1 MPEGLPSSR
10 SALDPRCT
18 AHGPGVL
25 PYPAPMSFQRAKRL
39 PAWRKLALGTWS
51 MPSSPAAYGVLDLDC
66 EAALA
71 WCSRVRETSGEKVTL
86 THLVGKAAAI
96 AIASAPET
104 NGFASFGR
112 LMLRK
117 TVDVFFQVAFFDQEA
132 KVAGGRERETRR
144 DANLA
149 GAKVA
154 RVDDKSVV
162 DVARELR
169 ERAQAIRVRGPDS
182 TVRATK
188 MMARLPGPLRSV
200 AARFGAFVSF
210 DLGWN
215 LGRVGI
221 PYDPFGSCMVT
232 NVGTIGI
239 EMAWAPLIPYAR
251 TPVCITLGAIR
262 TAPSVVDGAIVARK
276 RVSLGVVFD
285 HRVMDGYHA
294 GVMSRRFREVFADPD
309 GALGPVTPAE
319 GRVGGDAS

>member
-1 MPEGLPSSR
+1 
-10 SALDPRCT
+10 
-18 AHGPGVL
+18 
-25 PYPAPMSFQRAKRL
+25 MSFHRAKRL
-39 PAWRKLALGTWS
+39 PTWRKLALETWS

-71 WCSRVRETSGEKVTL
+71 WCARAREASGEKVTL
-86 THLVGKAAAI
+86 THVVGKAAAA

-104 NGFASFGR
+104 NGFASLGR
-112 LMLRK
+112 LMLRE
-117 TVDVFFQVAFFDQEA
+117 TVDVFFQVSFFDGEGTGA
-132 KVAGGRERETRR
+132 RGERETRR

-154 RVDDKSVV
+154 RADQKSVV
-162 DVARELR
+162 DLARELR
-169 ERAQAIRVRGPDS
+169 ERSQAIRERGPDA

-188 MMARLPGPLRSV
+188 MMASFPGPLRSW
-200 AARFGAFVSF
+200 AARFGAFLSF
-210 DLGWN
+210 DMGWN

-232 NVGTIGI
+232 NVGVFGI

-251 TPVCITLGAIR
+251 TPLCITLGAIR
-262 TAPSVVDGAIVARK
+262 TAPSIVEGAIVARK

-294 GVMSRRFREVFADPD
+294 GVMARRFQEIFADPD
-309 GALGPVTPAE
+309 ASLGPSD
-319 GRVGGDAS
+319 VGTAATGV